1 MEKTVTRSVSEED
14 AQISRG
20 AATSNS
26 LGREPQEVV
35 VETGFRAPEG
45 RHPPPPDYVSPLR
58 GFPLDNRLFLGLTPQ
73 AIYCRPSGTK
83 NCATSSLTLRARIC
97 PKNASAARHRP
108 PKRARRG
115 AAALDYVL
123 VMAVV
128 LPLAGFLMWAGPR
141 MMTLVY
147 ETTAVLIS
155 WPFL

>member
-1 MEKTVTRSVSEED
+1 M
-14 AQISRG
+14 A
-20 AATSNS
+20 
-26 LGREPQEVV
+26 
-35 VETGFRAPEG
+35 RAG
-45 RHPPPPDYVSPLR
+45 KPPMAPDQR
-58 GFPLDNRLFLGLTPQ
+58 NQ
-73 AIYCRPSGTK
+73 
-83 NCATSSLTLRARIC
+83 
-97 PKNASAARHRP
+97 ASAARHRP

-141 MMTLVY
+141 MMNLVY

>member
-1 MEKTVTRSVSEED
+1 MEKTVTRSVSFE
-14 AQISRG
+14 
-20 AATSNS
+20 AALLAFSSGNTSTT
-26 LGREPQEVV
+26 RKQ
-35 VETGFRAPEG
+35 
-45 RHPPPPDYVSPLR
+45 VSPRVIVCPGKTHSLAR
-58 GFPLDNRLFLGLTPQ
+58 R
-73 AIYCRPSGTK
+73 ACISG
-83 NCATSSLTLRARIC
+83 TSSLTLRAMFC
-97 PKNASAARHRP
+97 PKNVSAARHRP

-141 MMTLVY
+141 MMNLVY